1 MQSKF
6 WAAGSDDSEESGF
19 SSSDS
24 EGEQEQVQ
32 LGETTRRPVVASR
45 WAAAETSSSDD
56 EGGRVVKSLK
66 DRRWTAMRET
76 IRQMK
81 NHMKIADFSEL
92 YKDYEGLVRCL
103 QKSQQI
109 VEHEGLPSFFVRI
122 IVELEQFLEEKHRD
136 KEAFKKLSKAK
147 ATAFNTLRAKV
158 RKTNEQWQEKVDA
171 CKADPSQFASSESD
185 DDDGFD
191 SDDSSDLSDISES
204 SESEDS
210 EDEKPKRKAKDD
222 DSEDSDEGS
231 EWSDSEASSLSSG
244 EETDKH
250 KAAMAKWGLR
260 SDGEK
265 SRKQKEK
272 KKTKRVSSKTKDDG
286 VSTPRGEGA
295 AAEFSIKDMECL
307 FDTSDLNADVIRKRV
322 QMVVEKRGRRGVDR
336 LEQTRILKRLAEL
349 AALVG
354 PQSELE
360 VLGHLISAEFD
371 TTSGVFACLS
381 SAIWLDV
388 YHQLECVLGHLEE
401 GVRKARESGKTEQAS
416 LYVLVPTIL
425 ASTDAVDAALAAPDA
440 QAVSS
445 GILTSFVERLDDEL
459 MKSLQF
465 TDVHSEEYKE
475 RLGQSVDMMAV
486 LCRAWVHL
494 TDCQSKPQ
502 AATLALRI
510 NEHMHYKHDTIAAS
524 MWDLVR
530 KRVPAD
536 VAEHLPDENTKPSDF
551 VEKLT
556 NIVFESESSRERTRA
571 LLHLAYSR
579 ALHDDFYKARDLL
592 HTPNMQELALQ
603 TDTQTQIL
611 YNRDLVQ
618 LGLCAFRNGRINEAH
633 ACLSEVCPK
642 HKELLAQGL
651 SNLKNVEC
659 TPEQER
665 AEKRRLLPYHMHIS
679 MELIE
684 GAHNIC
690 AMLIEVPHMAHDP
703 YEHRKRPIS
712 KHFRR
717 MLETYD
723 KQAFLGPPE
732 NARETVMAATK
743 ALQRGDWKECCRFIF
758 SLGIWEK
765 LMNATE
771 IQEMLKKKV
780 KQEAMRTYIFTYL
793 TLYDSFSISQ
803 LCGMFEL
810 PESTVHSIVSKMMIN
825 EEIHASWD
833 ESSQFILIS
842 RVERTRLQQLATTLA
857 ENVNNAVEQN
867 ELTLNMKNPKFAL
880 SHDRRFQMRG
890 DGQGDRFG
898 WGGREREGDGGP
910 GGPGGRRF
918 GRGGRGGFGP
928 GRGAGRGGRGRGRG
942 GLRAG
947 AGRGWMGDRGEGGN
961 WGAGGGD
968 RWSARQ
974 KY

>member
-6 WAAGSDDSEESGF
+6 WAAASDESEDSGF
-19 SSSDS
+19 SSSES
-24 EGEQEQVQ
+24 EAEQEQQVPA
-32 LGETTRRPVVASR
+32 GEARRPVVASR
-45 WAAAETSSSDD
+45 WAAADTSSSDD

-76 IRQMK
+76 IRQMR

-92 YKDYEGLVRCL
+92 YKDYEALVRCL

-109 VEHEGLPSFFVRI
+109 VEQEGLPSFFVRI
-122 IVELEQFLEEKHRD
+122 IVELEQFLEERHRD

-171 CKADPSQFASSESD
+171 CKADPSQFASSDSD
-185 DDDGFD
+185 DDDDFD
-191 SDDSSDLSDISES
+191 SDDSSDLSDISDS
-204 SESEDS
+204 SESEESD
-210 EDEKPKRKAKDD
+210 EEKPKRKAMTEDG
-222 DSEDSDEGS
+222 SEDSEGS
-231 EWSDSEASSLSSG
+231 EWSDSDASSLSSG

-260 SDGEK
+260 SEGDK

-272 KKTKRVSSKTKDDG
+272 KKTKRVSKSKDEG
-286 VSTPRGEGA
+286 ALSPRGEAG
-295 AAEFSIKDMECL
+295 AEFSIKDMESL
-307 FDTSDLNADVIRKRV
+307 FDTNDLDASVIRKRV
-322 QMVVEKRGRRGVDR
+322 QLVVEKRGRRGVDR

-349 AALVG
+349 AARVG

-360 VLGHLISAEFD
+360 VLAHLISAEFD

-388 YHQLECVLGHLEE
+388 FHQLEAVLGHLEE
-401 GVRKARESGKTEQAS
+401 GVKKARADGKGTGGTA
-416 LYVLVPTIL
+416 YVLVPTVL
-425 ASTDAVDAALAAPDA
+425 ASSDAVDAALVAPDA
-440 QAVSS
+440 QVVSS

-475 RLGQSVDMMAV
+475 RLGQSADMIAV

-510 NEHMHYKHDTIAAS
+510 NEHMHYKHDAIAAS

-530 KRVPAD
+530 KRVPAE
-536 VAEHLPDENTKPSDF
+536 VAQHLPDEGMKPSDF

-556 NIVFESESSRERTRA
+556 NLVFESESPRERTRA

-703 YEHRKRPIS
+703 FEHRKRPIS

-743 ALQRGDWKECCRFIF
+743 ALQKGDWKECCRFIF

-771 IQEMLKKKV
+771 IQEMLKLKV

-842 RVERTRLQQLATTLA
+842 RVERTRLQQLASTLT

-890 DGQGDRFG
+890 DGQNDRFG
-898 WGGREREGDGGP
+898 WGGREREGDGGA

-928 GRGAGRGGRGRGRG
+928 GRGAGRGRGGRGRG

-947 AGRGWMGDRGEGGN
+947 SRGWMGEREGGN
-961 WGAGGGD
+961 WAGAGGD